1 MSWHVIP
8 LDTTPDQE
16 FFVSVEAG
24 GRNVYLLLHLR
35 YNTEGRF
42 WKMDVSDGTTRE
54 MLISGAPLL
63 TGGYPSADLMKQFRH
78 LGIGSAVVVA
88 NTDAADHD
96 IPGLFDLGS
105 DFLLV
110 WGDADA

>member
-16 FFVSVEAG
+16 FFVSVDVG

-54 MLISGAPLL
+54 MLISGVPLVTGLAPLRR
-63 TGGYPSADLMKQFRH
+63 PDE
-78 LGIGSAVVVA
+78 AVPP
-88 NTDAADHD
+88 
-96 IPGLFDLGS
+96 PGHRQRRGRS
-105 DFLLV
+105 
-110 WGDADA
+110 GHRRRR